1 MISAMTL
8 RLTTH
13 TLLSLLASGAL
24 WSGGWSLD
32 ASSSA
37 QTPPSPRPTPAA
49 PSTPA
54 AWVPFESTAGG
65 FRVEM
70 PGNPTE
76 QVQQLDTVGGAISNY
91 IYFTTTNNGT
101 VKYTVSYL
109 DLPQMA
115 QLAPANLILESIM
128 GGIAEDTQS
137 KVMEERTVTLDQH
150 SGREIKITN
159 AQQAIVIHRAFLVK
173 QRVYQIAVEVPA
185 AQEKTFATES
195 DRFLKSFKLL

>member
-8 RLTTH
+8 RLTAH
-13 TLLSLLASGAL
+13 MLLSLLASGAL
-24 WSGGWSLD
+24 WSGGYLID
-32 ASSSA
+32 RASA
-37 QTPPSPRPTPAA
+37 QTPPSPRPSPAA
-49 PSTPA
+49 PSTSA
-54 AWVPFESTAGG
+54 AWAPFESTTGG

-70 PGNPTE
+70 PGKPTE

-91 IYFTTTNNGT
+91 IYSTTTNNGT

-115 QLAPANLILESIM
+115 QLAPASLILESIM
-128 GGIAEDTQS
+128 GGIAEDAQS
-137 KVMEERTVTLDQH
+137 QVMEERAVSLAEH

-159 AQQAIVIHRAFLVK
+159 AQQAIVVHRAFLVK

-185 AQEKTFATES
+185 AQEKTFAAES